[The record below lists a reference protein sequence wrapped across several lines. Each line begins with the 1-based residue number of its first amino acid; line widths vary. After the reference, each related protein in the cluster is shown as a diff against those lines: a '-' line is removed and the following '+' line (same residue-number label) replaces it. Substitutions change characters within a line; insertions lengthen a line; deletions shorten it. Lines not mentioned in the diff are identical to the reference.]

1 MQIALQ
7 AAEGLRS
14 NPDREKRAE
23 RPARSWDYEAIPTT
37 TQLGLRSNPDL
48 TKNIIFSILYMRQLK
63 ITKSIT
69 NRESAS
75 LDKYLQEIGREE
87 LITVEEEV
95 ELAGRIRN
103 GDRVALE
110 KLTRSNLRFV
120 VSVAKQYQNQG
131 LSLSDL
137 INEGNLGL
145 IKAAEKFDE
154 TRGFKFISYAV
165 WWIRQSIL
173 QALAEQSRIV
183 RLPLNQVGSLNKIN
197 KAYQRF
203 EQEYERKPS
212 AEELAEELDMPV
224 DKIAETL
231 KMSGRHVSVDA
242 PFVEGEDNSLIDV
255 MVNED
260 SPNADRGL
268 INESLSTEINRA
280 LQTLTPREA
289 DILRKFFGIGTPE
302 KTLEEI
308 GDELHLT
315 RERVR
320 QIKEKAI
327 RKLNTGQ
334 RSHILMTY
342 LG

>member
-1 MQIALQ
+1 
-7 AAEGLRS
+7 
-14 NPDREKRAE
+14 
-23 RPARSWDYEAIPTT
+23 
-37 TQLGLRSNPDL
+37 
-48 TKNIIFSILYMRQLK
+48 MRQLK

-87 LITVEEEV
+87 LISVEEEV
-95 ELAGRIRN
+95 ELAQRIQK
-103 GDRVALE
+103 GDRIALE
-110 KLTRSNLRFV
+110 KLTKANLRFV

-131 LSLSDL
+131 LSLPDL

-145 IKAAEKFDE
+145 IKAAKKFDE

-197 KAYQRF
+197 KAFSRF
-203 EQEYERKPS
+203 EQKHERKPS
-212 AEELAEELDMPV
+212 AEELAIELELTPE
-224 DKIAETL
+224 KIADTL
-231 KMSGRHVSVDA
+231 KVSGRHVSVDA
-242 PFVEGEDNSLIDV
+242 PFVEGEDNSLLDV
-255 MVNED
+255 LVNED
-260 SPNADRGL
+260 SPNADHSL
-268 INESLSTEINRA
+268 INESLSKEIDRA
-280 LQTLTPREA
+280 LSTLSERESE
-289 DILRKFFGIGTPE
+289 IIKMFFGITYTE
-302 KTLEEI
+302 MTLEEI
-308 GDELHLT
+308 GERFNLT

-327 RKLNTGQ
+327 RRLRHYSKSKL
-334 RSHILMTY
+334 LKTY

>member
-1 MQIALQ
+1 
-7 AAEGLRS
+7 
-14 NPDREKRAE
+14 
-23 RPARSWDYEAIPTT
+23 
-37 TQLGLRSNPDL
+37 
-48 TKNIIFSILYMRQLK
+48 MRQLK

-87 LITVEEEV
+87 LVSPEEEV
-95 ELAGRIRN
+95 ELAQRIRK
-103 GDRVALE
+103 GDQEALE
-110 KLTRSNLRFV
+110 KLTRANLRFV

-131 LSLSDL
+131 LSLPDL

-197 KAYQRF
+197 HEINKF
-203 EQEYERKPS
+203 EQENQRTPS
-212 AEELAEELDMPV
+212 VSELSDATKIEEE
-224 DKIAETL
+224 KIGQSLMAD
-231 KMSGRHVSVDA
+231 GHHVSIDA
-242 PFVEGEDNSLIDV
+242 PFQDGEDNCMLDV
-255 MVNED
+255 MPSGDD
-260 SPNADRGL
+260 SRTDRHVDH
-268 INESLSTEINRA
+268 ESMALELNSVLNKVLKDREI
-280 LQTLTPREA
+280 TIIREC
-289 DILRKFFGIGTPE
+289 FGIGCHE
-302 KTLEEI
+302 KGLEEI
-308 GDELHLT
+308 GDQLGLT

-320 QIKEKAI
+320 QIREKSIA
-327 RKLNTGQ
+327 KLRDSGNAK
-334 RSHILMTY
+334 ILIKY

>member
-1 MQIALQ
+1 
-7 AAEGLRS
+7 
-14 NPDREKRAE
+14 
-23 RPARSWDYEAIPTT
+23 
-37 TQLGLRSNPDL
+37 
-48 TKNIIFSILYMRQLK
+48 MRQLK

-75 LDKYLQEIGREE
+75 LDKYLQEIGRED

-95 ELAGRIRN
+95 ELAQAIRK
-103 GDRVALE
+103 GDRHALE
-110 KLTRSNLRFV
+110 KLTKANLRFV

-131 LSLSDL
+131 LSLPDL

-197 KAYQRF
+197 KALQKF
-203 EQEYERKPS
+203 EQENERKPS
-212 AEELAEELDMPV
+212 AEELAIELDITV
-224 DKIAETL
+224 EKVRDSL
-231 KMSGRHVSVDA
+231 RVSGRHISMDA
-242 PFVEGEDNSLIDV
+242 PFVEGEDNSLLDV
-255 MVNED
+255 MIND
-260 SPNADRGL
+260 DAPLADRKL
-268 INESLSTEINRA
+268 INESLQKEIDRA
-280 LQTLTPREA
+280 LSTLTDRESE
-289 DILRKFFGIGTPE
+289 IIKMFFGLGSQE
-302 KTLEEI
+302 MTLEEI
-308 GDELHLT
+308 GDKFQLT

-327 RKLNTGQ
+327 RRLRQDSRSKLLK
-334 RSHILMTY
+334 SY

>member
-1 MQIALQ
+1 
-7 AAEGLRS
+7 
-14 NPDREKRAE
+14 
-23 RPARSWDYEAIPTT
+23 
-37 TQLGLRSNPDL
+37 
-48 TKNIIFSILYMRQLK
+48 MRQLK

-75 LDKYLQEIGREE
+75 LDKYLQEIGRED

-95 ELAGRIRN
+95 ELAQRIKK
-103 GDRVALE
+103 GDQEALE
-110 KLTRSNLRFV
+110 KLTKANLRFV

-131 LSLSDL
+131 LTLPDL

-197 KAYQRF
+197 KAFARF
-203 EQEYERKPS
+203 EQENERTPS
-212 AEELAEELDMPV
+212 PEELANVLDLPKEKV
-224 DKIAETL
+224 ADTL
-231 KMSGRHVSVDA
+231 RVSGRHVSVDA
-242 PFVEGEDNSLIDV
+242 PFAEGEDNSLLDV
-255 MVNED
+255 LVNND
-260 SPNADRGL
+260 SPNADRSL
-268 INESLSTEINRA
+268 INESLSTEVERA
-280 LQTLTPREA
+280 LSTLTERER
-289 DILRKFFGIGTPE
+289 DIVKYFFGIGTSE
-302 KTLEEI
+302 MTLEEI
-308 GDELHLT
+308 GEQFGLT

-327 RKLNTGQ
+327 RRLRHSS
-334 RSHILMTY
+334 RSKQLKTY

>member
-1 MQIALQ
+1 
-7 AAEGLRS
+7 
-14 NPDREKRAE
+14 
-23 RPARSWDYEAIPTT
+23 
-37 TQLGLRSNPDL
+37 
-48 TKNIIFSILYMRQLK
+48 MRQLK
-63 ITKSIT
+63 ISKSIT

-87 LITVEEEV
+87 LVSPEEEV
-95 ELAGRIRN
+95 ELAQKIRN
-103 GDRVALE
+103 GDKQALE
-110 KLTRSNLRFV
+110 KLTRANLRFV

-131 LSLSDL
+131 LSLPDL

-197 KAYQRF
+197 KAVSRF
-203 EQEYERKPS
+203 EQENERQPS
-212 AEELAEELDMPV
+212 SDELAEMIDVPT
-224 DKIAETL
+224 DKISDTL
-231 KMSGRHVSVDA
+231 RVSGRHVSVDA
-242 PFVEGEDNSLIDV
+242 PFQEGEDNSLLDV
-255 MVNED
+255 LPDAE
-260 SPNADRGL
+260 SPNADRSL
-268 INESLSTEINRA
+268 VDESLTTEIER
-280 LQTLTPREA
+280 TLSTLSPREA
-289 DILRKFFGIGTPE
+289 EIVKAFYGIGCQE
-302 KTLEEI
+302 MTLEEI
-308 GDELHLT
+308 GERFGLT

-327 RKLNTGQ
+327 RRLKTPERSKLLKGF
-334 RSHILMTY
+334 

>member
-1 MQIALQ
+1 
-7 AAEGLRS
+7 
-14 NPDREKRAE
+14 
-23 RPARSWDYEAIPTT
+23 
-37 TQLGLRSNPDL
+37 
-48 TKNIIFSILYMRQLK
+48 MRQLK

-95 ELAGRIRN
+95 ELAQRIRK
-103 GDRVALE
+103 GDQKALE
-110 KLTRSNLRFV
+110 KLTRANLRFV

-131 LSLSDL
+131 LSLPDL

-197 KAYQRF
+197 KALSKF
-203 EQEYERKPS
+203 EQENERMPS
-212 AEELAEELDMPV
+212 NEELSEMIDVPK
-224 DKIAETL
+224 DKIADT
-231 KMSGRHVSVDA
+231 MRVSGRHVSVDA
-242 PFVEGEDNSLIDV
+242 PFVEGEDNSLLDV
-255 MVNED
+255 LVNND
-260 SPNADRGL
+260 SPSADRGNKE
-268 INESLSTEINRA
+268 IERALSTLA
-280 LQTLTPREA
+280 PRERE
-289 DILRKFFGIGTPE
+289 IVKSFFGIGCQE
-302 KTLEEI
+302 MTLEEI
-308 GDELHLT
+308 GERFGLT

-327 RKLNTGQ
+327 RRLRTNSRSKLLK
-334 RSHILMTY
+334 SY